1 VIKIFRDKN
10 NRQLTFS
17 QFVGKVINRLVNI
30 GLEFCVFL
38 LHLTG
43 GIPSHNLRKFIYRL
57 SGIKIGRGSTIHL
70 GARFYDP
77 RQIEIGT
84 DTIVGER
91 VLLDGRDQLKIG
103 DHTAIASE
111 VMIYNSEHNI
121 DEKYFSPITDKVI
134 IGDYVFIGPRAI
146 ILPGVTIGKGTIVAA
161 GAVVT
166 KSIPSFS
173 IVGGVPARVIG
184 ERKMRK
190 LNYMLGRAR
199 WFR

>member
-1 VIKIFRDKN
+1 MKIFKDKN
-10 NRQLTFS
+10 GRKLTSS
-17 QFVGKVINRLVNI
+17 QFISKVINRLINI

-57 SGIKIGRGSTIHL
+57 AGMRIGRGSTIHM

-77 RQIEIGT
+77 RGIRIGE

-91 VLLDGRDQLKIG
+91 VLLDGRDQLRIG
-103 DHTAIASE
+103 NHTSIASE

-121 DEKYFSPITDKVI
+121 NREDFGPITAKVI
-134 IGDYVFIGPRAI
+134 IDDYVFIGPRAI
-146 ILPGVTIGKGTIVAA
+146 ILPEVKIGRGAIVAA

-166 KSIPSFS
+166 KNVPAFS
-173 IVGGVPARVIG
+173 IVGGVPAKPIG
-184 ERKMRK
+184 ERKMK
-190 LNYMLGRAR
+190 ELNYKLGRAR